1 MTERRPPQ
9 HGFPSWIDQQIAD
22 AERRGV
28 FDNLPGAGKPIPRR
42 QDRDF
47 TQTWLRDKLQREGV
61 PTEELLPT
69 PLRLRRE
76 SERLTTGQLA
86 LRSEPEVREAVAEL
100 NTRILD
106 WRRNGAGDPPIP
118 VPLVRED
125 EAVSAWR
132 QARAAVQAAAR
143 EAQGAARD
151 AGTLSRSVPGKPAAS
166 LNAQRRRWWQLRR
179 PR

>member
-9 HGFPSWIDQQIAD
+9 RSFPSWIDQQIAD

-76 SERLTTGQLA
+76 SERLTTGPLS
-86 LRSEPEVREAVAEL
+86 LRSEQEVREAVAEL
-100 NTRILD
+100 NARILD

-118 VPLVRED
+118 VPLVRAD
-125 EAVSAWR
+125 EAVAAWH
-132 QARAAVQAAAR
+132 QARMKRPTAIPPA
-143 EAQGAARD
+143 
-151 AGTLSRSVPGKPAAS
+151 PAAPDVTRLS
-166 LNAQRRRWWQLRR
+166 PPAAPTLVATAPPLLAQFS
-179 PR
+179 

>member
-9 HGFPSWIDQQIAD
+9 HSFPSWIDQQIAD

-76 SERLTTGQLA
+76 SERLTTGGLT
-86 LRSEPEVREAVAEL
+86 LRSGPEVPQGGAGAH
-100 NTRILD
+100 TRVLD
-106 WRRNGAGDPPIP
+106 WR
-118 VPLVRED
+118 
-125 EAVSAWR
+125 
-132 QARAAVQAAAR
+132 
-143 EAQGAARD
+143 
-151 AGTLSRSVPGKPAAS
+151 
-166 LNAQRRRWWQLRR
+166 
-179 PR
+179 

>member
-9 HGFPSWIDQQIAD
+9 HSFPSWIDQQIAD

-76 SERLTTGQLA
+76 SERLITGPLS
-86 LRSEPEVREAVAEL
+86 LRSEQEVREAVAEL

-106 WRRNGAGDPPIP
+106 WRRNGTGDPPIP

-125 EAVSAWR
+125 EAVAAWH
-132 QARAAVQAAAR
+132 QARMKQSAATPQTPAIADATPAPAR
-143 EAQGAARD
+143 P
-151 AGTLSRSVPGKPAAS
+151 S
-166 LNAQRRRWWQLRR
+166 RRWWQRR
-179 PR
+179 RRS